1 MMKLLSKSVAPLFRV
16 FEEVVKET
24 FAEGS
29 PLLSCGYG
37 IHFTDDDFLKPPS
50 TILDDHE
57 AKIKPFVEN
66 LSQKHLVSVLRTATT
81 HILFEKFMGQLPNRK
96 FGSAGA
102 KDLVEFDL
110 WLMKSLISEKKD
122 SKKDAPPAT
131 PPVAAKSPPV
141 AKSAVPSPAP
151 ATELVE
157 MTPEEKAAFE
167 EYRKYRRC
175 NGKDLLE
182 TPTTATPPS
191 DGSTHSKSSPDGV
204 RKKLELGDGQ
214 GL

>member
-24 FAEGS
+24 FAETEGS

-66 LSQKHLVSVLRTATT
+66 LPQKHLVSVLRTATT

-122 SKKDAPPAT
+122 SKKETPPAT

-151 ATELVE
+151 ATQLVE

-167 EYRKYRRC
+167 DFRKYRRC
-175 NGKDLLE
+175 NGKALLE

-191 DGSTHSKSSPDGV
+191 GGSSSPDDV
-204 RKKLELGDGQ
+204 RKKLDLGDGQ